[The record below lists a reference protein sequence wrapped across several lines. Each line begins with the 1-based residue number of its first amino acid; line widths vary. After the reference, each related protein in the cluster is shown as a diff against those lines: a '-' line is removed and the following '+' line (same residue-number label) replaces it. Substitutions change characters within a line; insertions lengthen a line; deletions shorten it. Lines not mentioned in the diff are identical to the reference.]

1 MTNNNKNN
9 NIMTKLYDKCD
20 AFGLHI
26 VNFPLSPAIFHQHQ
40 TTVSMHLS
48 SLAVPIFAQIIVT
61 FYHAKG
67 P

>member
-9 NIMTKLYDKCD
+9 NITTTLYDRCD
-20 AFGLHI
+20 AFGFHI
-26 VNFPLSPAIFHQHQ
+26 VNFPLSLAIFHQHQ
-40 TTVSMHLS
+40 AMVSVHLS
-48 SLAVPIFAQIIVT
+48 SFAVTIFAQIIVT